1 MPASASKVNPWIVAA
16 AVLAALTV
24 LRAELLRPPVVGL
37 ADNGDYQRVMAWA
50 GLDHSTDAH
59 DERYFSFL
67 RTTYRIQPLG
77 STRGGYLSSE
87 ALLALAARFAA
98 TAFGAGAV
106 FDLRTLAAIHI
117 VLYVLAL
124 GLMLRAARG
133 LVPAAQLLAAV
144 LLVFF
149 FTDVGY
155 IGPFN
160 SFYSQ
165 TASLLFLMLT
175 AALAAEAVARREL
188 SGARLVLFYVC
199 AAGFVTSKPQE
210 AIQGPLLALLGVRL
224 AGVSVRGATKKPA
237 VWLAI
242 ALCAVS
248 VWYGRRTPMALR
260 EAALYQVVFYE
271 VLPHSPDPAAD
282 AAALGLDPAWL
293 RYSGTDA
300 FQPDSPLLDPA
311 FRIRFLARVG
321 YRKVAAFYLGHPDRA
336 AERLR
341 RISKKIWSLRPS
353 YGNLERS
360 AEHPA
365 RTLTDRDAAWSGFR
379 LRVFGA
385 FPMTAL
391 GLLFAGNAAVALGT
405 WRKSSPT
412 GRRFRETVLAAVLM
426 SATAFSVC
434 VLTNAP
440 PDFSR
445 VFYTAEAL
453 CDLLLIADAAWLA
466 QTIASRTR
474 A

>member
-1 MPASASKVNPWIVAA
+1 MPSSASKINPWIVAA

-24 LRAELLRPPVVGL
+24 LGTVLLRPPVIGL

-50 GLDHSTDAH
+50 GLDHSTDVPG
-59 DERYFSFL
+59 ERYFSFL
-67 RTTYRIQPLG
+67 RTTYRILPLG

-98 TAFGAGAV
+98 SAFGAGAV
-106 FDLRTLAAIHI
+106 FDLRILAAIHI

-124 GLMLRAARG
+124 GLMLRAARN
-133 LVPAAQLLAAV
+133 LEPAAQIVAAI
-144 LLVFF
+144 LLVFV

-155 IGPFN
+155 VAPFN

-175 AALAAEAVARREL
+175 AALAAEAVARADL
-188 SGARLVLFYVC
+188 SGTRLFLFYLC

-210 AIQGPLLALLGVRL
+210 AIQGPLLALLGLRL
-224 AGVSVRGATKKPA
+224 AGVRLRHVAKRSA

-242 ALCAVS
+242 PLCAVS

-271 VLPHSPDPAAD
+271 VLPHSPEPAGD

-300 FQPDSPLLDPA
+300 FQPDSPLLDPE
-311 FRIRFLARVG
+311 FRESFLARVG
-321 YRKVAAFYLGHPDRA
+321 YRKVAAFYLRHPGRA
-336 AERLR
+336 AERLD
-341 RISKKIWSLRPS
+341 RISRKIWSLRPS

-360 AEHPA
+360 AEHPT
-365 RTLTDRDAAWSGFR
+365 RTLTGRDAAWSRWR
-379 LRVFGA
+379 LKVFGA
-385 FPMTAL
+385 FPVIAL
-391 GLLFAGNAAVALGT
+391 ALLYAGNLIAALGT
-405 WRKSSPT
+405 WRSSST
-412 GRRFRETVLAAVLM
+412 RGRRFREAIVAAVLM
-426 SATAFSVC
+426 SATAFLVC

-453 CDLLLIADAAWLA
+453 CDLLLVADAAWLA
-466 QTIASRTR
+466 QKLARRRR

>member
-1 MPASASKVNPWIVAA
+1 MPPSESKLNRWIVTA

-24 LRAELLRPPVVGL
+24 LWAELLRPPVVGL

-50 GLDHSTDAH
+50 GLDHTTDVH

-67 RTTYRIQPLG
+67 RTTYRILPLG

-87 ALLALAARFAA
+87 ALLALAARFLA
-98 TAFGAGAV
+98 TAVGAGTI
-106 FDLRTLAAIHI
+106 FDLRVLAAIHI
-117 VLYVLAL
+117 VLYVLAF
-124 GLMLRAARG
+124 GLLLRGARY
-133 LVPAAQLLAAV
+133 LEPAAQLAAAV

-149 FTDVGY
+149 FTDIGY

-175 AALAAEAVARREL
+175 AALAAEAIARMEL

-210 AIQGPLLALLGVRL
+210 AIQGPLLALLGLRL
-224 AGVSVRGATKKPA
+224 AGVGRRGAAKKPA
-237 VWLAI
+237 VWLAL

-271 VLPHSPDPAAD
+271 VLPHSPDAAAD
-282 AAALGLDPAWL
+282 ASALGLDPAWL

-300 FQPDSPLLDPA
+300 FEPDSPLLDPA
-311 FRIRFLARVG
+311 FREGLLARVG
-321 YRKVAAFYLGHPDRA
+321 YRKVAAFYLHHPGRA
-336 AERLR
+336 VERLG
-341 RISKKIWSLRPS
+341 RISTKIWSLRPS

-360 AEHPA
+360 AEHPT
-365 RTLTDRDAAWSGFR
+365 RTLTRRDAAWSRWR
-379 LRVFGA
+379 LRLFGA
-385 FPMTAL
+385 FPITAL
-391 GLLFAGNAAVALGT
+391 GVLFVGNAAAALGT
-405 WRKSSPT
+405 WRRSSPR
-412 GRRFRETVLAAVLM
+412 GRRFRETVLAAILM
-426 SATAFSVC
+426 SATAFIVC

-445 VFYTAEAL
+445 VFYIAEAL
-453 CDLLLIADAAWLA
+453 CDLILAADAAWLVQSIA
-466 QTIASRTR
+466 QR
-474 A
+474 ARA